1 MSLFPIVGEKIALST
16 AVPVATDNYVNGI
29 LTDATNALA
38 RAATTGGAQT
48 SDGLLFSNDGRVIYV
63 DATLGLPA
71 NTNYTNGIPTA
82 PTGELCISTDVA
94 TTYSNG
100 LPYAANGAI
109 SATISV

>member
-1 MSLFPIVGEKIALST
+1 MSLFPIVNEKVSLST

-38 RAATTGGAQT
+38 RAATTGGAQV
-48 SDGLLFSNDGRVIYV
+48 SEGLLFSNDGRVIYV
-63 DATLGLPA
+63 DATAGLPA
-71 NTNYTNGIPTA
+71 NTTYANGVPVA
-82 PTGELCISTDVA
+82 PTGEMCISTAVA

-100 LPYAANGAI
+100 LPYAANGAL